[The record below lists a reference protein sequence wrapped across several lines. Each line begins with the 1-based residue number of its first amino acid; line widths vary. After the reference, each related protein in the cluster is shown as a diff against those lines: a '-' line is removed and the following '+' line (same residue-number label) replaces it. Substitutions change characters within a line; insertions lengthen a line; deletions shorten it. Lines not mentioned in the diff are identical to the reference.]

1 MCWMCWAVRH
11 PDPHLSWLF
20 CFETYLF
27 VVIIVGDASVS
38 MLTGGCYFKEI
49 LDIND
54 RFEWLNGNLF

>member
-1 MCWMCWAVRH
+1 MRH
-11 PDPHLSWLF
+11 PDLHLSWLF